1 MTNVLIG
8 PVDWGRSPVVASNVT
23 QELACEVLHRGE
35 DPARNYVALVLE
47 NQISTWLSQLE

>member
-8 PVDWGRSPVVASNVT
+8 PADWGRSPVVASNVT
-23 QELACEVLHRGE
+23 QELAREVLHRGE